1 MISKN
6 QKDYLYLE
14 KLLDKDLD
22 QDTVSE
28 IIEHFLVQLYK
39 GSLKSNS
46 STLNGLRYDLYLKTI
61 GKSKLTVNLESKKSS
76 HQLLVLQGN
85 ML

>member
-14 KLLDKDLD
+14 KLLNKDLD

-39 GSLKSNS
+39 GSLKSNL
-46 STLNGLRYDLYLKTI
+46 STLNELRYDLYLKTI
-61 GKSKLTVNLESKKSS
+61 GKSKQTVDF
-76 HQLLVLQGN
+76 
-85 ML
+85 

>member
-22 QDTVSE
+22 QNTVSE
-28 IIEHFLVQLYK
+28 IIENFLVQLYK
-39 GSLKSNS
+39 EKIKFV
-46 STLNGLRYDLYLKTI
+46 DPK
-61 GKSKLTVNLESKKSS
+61 
-76 HQLLVLQGN
+76 
-85 ML
+85 